1 MIMKKSPGEKIFD
14 IVNIIIML
22 LVLFVT
28 LYPLWYVL
36 VASLSSGTAV
46 TNGQVI
52 WWIKDFELEAYR
64 RLFRDSS
71 IWIAYANT
79 IFYSVFGTLLSLVL
93 TSLGA
98 YALSKKRLRGRKL
111 FTGAILLSMWF
122 SPGTMPTYIAF
133 RNLNLLDS
141 RIGILLL
148 GAVMTF
154 YVILMRTYF
163 ESIPDS
169 MEEAAKIDGA
179 SDFRV
184 FLNVYLPLSTA
195 SIVTVGLYYFVI
207 RWNSYFW
214 AMIILKDPNKIP
226 LQVLLKKFVVEMTA
240 NNSEIAA
247 IDYTVTSRETTIFST
262 IVVSTLP
269 MVILYPFIQ
278 KFFVKGVMVGAV
290 KG

>member
-1 MIMKKSPGEKIFD
+1 MRMKRSFGERCFD
-14 IVNIIIML
+14 AINIIIML
-22 LVLFVT
+22 LVVFVT

-46 TNGQVI
+46 TNGEVV

-64 RLFRDSS
+64 RLFADSS

-79 IFYSVFGTLLSLVL
+79 IFYSVVGTALSLVL

-98 YALSKKRLRGRKL
+98 YVLSKKRLRGRKL
-111 FTGAILLSMWF
+111 ITGLILLSMWF
-122 SPGTMPTYIAF
+122 APGTMPTYISF
-133 RNLNLLDS
+133 RNLGLLDT
-141 RIGILLL
+141 RVGILLL
-148 GAVMTF
+148 GAVQTF
-154 YVILMRTYF
+154 YVILMRSYF

-179 SDFRV
+179 SDFKV
-184 FLNVYLPLSTA
+184 FLNVYLPLSVA
-195 SIVTVGLYYFVI
+195 SIITVGLYYFVQ

-214 AMIILKDPNKIP
+214 AMILLKDPNKIP
-226 LQVLLKKFVVEMTA
+226 LQVLLKKYVVEMTA
-240 NNSEIAA
+240 NNSELAN

-262 IVVSTLP
+262 IVISTLP
-269 MVILYPFIQ
+269 MIILYPFIQ